1 MVRPFTTAVVV
12 LLMVIGFVQFLRLL
26 LGWEVLVGGVAI
38 PMWASGVAMGIAL
51 ILIGGLWWENRK

>member
-1 MVRPFTTAVVV
+1 
-12 LLMVIGFVQFLRLL
+12 MVIGFVQFLRLL

-38 PMWASGVAMGIAL
+38 PMWASGVALGIGL

>member
-26 LGWEVLVGGVAI
+26 LGWEVLVGGVVI
-38 PMWASGVAMGIAL
+38 PIWASGVALAIAL

>member
-1 MVRPFTTAVVV
+1 
-12 LLMVIGFVQFLRLL
+12 MVIGFVQFLRLL

-38 PMWASGVAMGIAL
+38 PMWASGVALAIAL

>member
-38 PMWASGVAMGIAL
+38 PMWASGVA
-51 ILIGGLWWENRK
+51 ILPS